1 MVKLEGRT
9 MPFRQDCARPR
20 AMTKR
25 SAMTR
30 LLDITL
36 SPPWLIAR
44 LPGPF
49 RIAGWSLNR
58 PGLTEADKVAWLEV
72 RDADL
77 PLGLDPLD
85 LLDRRL
91 AERGLTNA
99 AGLMTARDVRRHCHA
114 VSADETARAEA
125 LVTLGLTN
133 GSILDE
139 TGWPSGP
146 VGAFPVGTINLL
158 VALSAPLGDG
168 ALIEALALA
177 ATARTAALLADG
189 GRIVG
194 TGTDCILVA
203 CPPAPAGDSYAG
215 LHTPVGRHLTAAVYR
230 ATARARREWEEEN
243 RPLLDRI

>member
-1 MVKLEGRT
+1 
-9 MPFRQDCARPR
+9 
-20 AMTKR
+20 
-25 SAMTR
+25 MTR
-30 LLDITL
+30 LLDIDL

-44 LPGPF
+44 LPGPH
-49 RIAGWSLNR
+49 RMAGWSLNR
-58 PGLTEADKVAWLEV
+58 PGLTMAECVAWLEV

-85 LLDRRL
+85 LLERRL
-91 AERGLTNA
+91 AERGLENA
-99 AGLMTARDVRRHCHA
+99 AGLMTARDVRRHCLA
-114 VSADETARAEA
+114 ISADDAVRAEA

-139 TGWPSGP
+139 RGWPSGP

-158 VALSAPLGDG
+158 VALSAPLSDG
-168 ALIEALALA
+168 ALLEALSLA

-203 CPPAPAGDSYAG
+203 CPPAAGGQRFAG
-215 LHTPVGRHLTAAVYR
+215 LHTAVGRHLAAAVFQ
-230 ATARARREWEEEN
+230 AGFAARREWEAEN
-243 RPLLDRI
+243 APLLGRIAST